1 MGKGGG
7 GSVAN
12 NVYIRSDEYAWIPA
26 RLVEQDKD
34 TAKVAIPQYESE
46 EHIASDGGKAAIGFK
61 RAIVKLKDY
70 QGRALPLQNCG
81 SDGCLKEVDDMV
93 DLPYLHEVRNQ
104 VEGISEFDL
113 LDLNYGVCVLEFV
126 AAMFESSVLLVSCV
140 GVCACV
146 ALESDWRVI
155 FYRGRPKK
163 QSFVL
168 FLCIMNH
175 D

>member
-26 RLVEQDKD
+26 RLVEQNQD

-46 EHIASDGGKAAIGFK
+46 EFIASDGGKAAVGFK
-61 RAIVKLKDY
+61 SAIVQLKDY

-93 DLPYLHEVRNQ
+93 DLPYLHEVRATRTTSDRRFCLKSGLFSQGFRNLLC
-104 VEGISEFDL
+104 FD
-113 LDLNYGVCVLEFV
+113 F
-126 AAMFESSVLLVSCV
+126 
-140 GVCACV
+140 
-146 ALESDWRVI
+146 
-155 FYRGRPKK
+155 
-163 QSFVL
+163 
-168 FLCIMNH
+168 
-175 D
+175 